1 MTEKNYI
8 TPQGYQ
14 KLKDER
20 EWLIK
25 TERPKVVDVVSWA
38 AGNGDR
44 SENGDYIYGKR
55 RLREID
61 KRIRF
66 LNQRI
71 DAAEV
76 VDPLKQKGNTQIFF
90 GAIVVFLDEDGVE
103 SRIQIVGVDEIE
115 SGAINKIS
123 WISPLARAL
132 LKRNA
137 GDVVEFK
144 TPKGFREIEI
154 VDVLYE

>member
-1 MTEKNYI
+1 MEQKNYI

-90 GAIVVFLDEDGVE
+90 WCHGYFFG
-103 SRIQIVGVDEIE
+103 
-115 SGAINKIS
+115 
-123 WISPLARAL
+123 
-132 LKRNA
+132 
-137 GDVVEFK
+137 
-144 TPKGFREIEI
+144 
-154 VDVLYE
+154 